1 MRLILAEKK
10 DQAKKYAA
18 IFPVKK
24 ETAEYIE
31 FAPCELF
38 KKGGYITW
46 AQGHLVALASP
57 EEYNPDYKEWKLDTL
72 PILPD
77 SFRYQVIKNKAK
89 QFNAIKKL
97 AHSANVSEII
107 VATDPGREGELIA
120 RTILKVAGVQKPIR
134 RLWTSSLTESAI
146 KKAFH
151 NLLPGIAKQNLYL
164 EAAARSFA
172 DWVTGMNASRVYT
185 LLLRKDEREVYS
197 LGRVQTPLLALIEK
211 REREIE
217 TFRPEPFYEVYADFD
232 INGKRYRG
240 KFFKDNIER
249 LPNPQTAD
257 ALIAHCKGKEAEVV
271 SVVSEKK
278 EFKPPQFYN
287 LSSLQTFANRRFGFP
302 PMHTLGICQELYMK
316 GILSYPRSDSRYITK
331 EEAATFPVIFEK
343 LKEIEPYRSLLPTP
357 INNIMT
363 NKRYVNE
370 SKVSDH
376 FAIIPTEN
384 VVDPKELTE
393 DERKI
398 YDTVVRSVLAAHY
411 ENAEVMFTKIITLV
425 DERFTFKTNGSV
437 LIKEGWKKVIR
448 GEDTEEKNEDI
459 QENLPPILEDER
471 GVTIHT
477 ERADGMTKPPHRYT
491 EGDLIDV
498 MKRAGAVTIASAS
511 NDDEENP
518 ELLAKTSIGTEATRA
533 ATINTLV
540 EKSFIRI
547 EKNQVFITEKGKRL
561 IAALGDSVLSSAI
574 LTARWEQRLAEIG
587 EGKASSAHFIEQA
600 KKLAAKIVHDAI
612 QRKDELAACSLS
624 ITPETQ
630 EKQSNAGDDSQKR
643 QDVEIVLGPCKKCSG
658 NVIDKGKIYGC
669 SEYRTTKCD
678 FSISK
683 TILGVTITRED
694 VKTLLTKGETKLK
707 KGFKGRNGTFSAILQ
722 LENDKIT
729 WRYPQPRSLTMPLNL
744 LEEATEYMETNE
756 GFDEDFKRIE
766 AEARYLKHPL
776 KVVGAIHGPRVTR
789 FEALPERGINISGYN
804 RFKSNFQA
812 ALRAEKITLYIP
824 IPGKQLIGI
833 EVPSRT
839 PYLVHLKG
847 LLEHKEFITSSG
859 LTFPV
864 GMDVEKKPLFANL
877 AEMPHLLVAGTT
889 GSGKSVCLN
898 TIIVSLLYGNTSEQL
913 KFVFID
919 PKQVELAV
927 YEGLP
932 HLLMPIITDPRRASL
947 ALKKVIQEMERRY
960 EIFTWVGVR
969 NMDGYND
976 KMEEQGESEKRLP
989 YIVVV
994 IDELAD
1000 LIQVAGREIEEHIQ
1014 RLAQKARAAG
1024 VHLIVATQRPSKHV
1038 LSTVIKAN
1046 LPTRI
1051 AFAVSSGADSMTIL
1065 DAPGAEDL
1073 LGKGDMIFMRSDAPE
1088 IRLQGAFIS
1097 DSEIEN
1103 VVSYLIESRG
1113 KTYV

>member
-1 MRLILAEKK
+1 
-10 DQAKKYAA
+10 
-18 IFPVKK
+18 
-24 ETAEYIE
+24 
-31 FAPCELF
+31 
-38 KKGGYITW
+38 
-46 AQGHLVALASP
+46 
-57 EEYNPDYKEWKLDTL
+57 
-72 PILPD
+72 
-77 SFRYQVIKNKAK
+77 
-89 QFNAIKKL
+89 
-97 AHSANVSEII
+97 
-107 VATDPGREGELIA
+107 
-120 RTILKVAGVQKPIR
+120 
-134 RLWTSSLTESAI
+134 
-146 KKAFH
+146 
-151 NLLPGIAKQNLYL
+151 
-164 EAAARSFA
+164 
-172 DWVTGMNASRVYT
+172 
-185 LLLRKDEREVYS
+185 
-197 LGRVQTPLLALIEK
+197 
-211 REREIE
+211 
-217 TFRPEPFYEVYADFD
+217 
-232 INGKRYRG
+232 
-240 KFFKDNIER
+240 
-249 LPNPQTAD
+249 
-257 ALIAHCKGKEAEVV
+257 
-271 SVVSEKK
+271 
-278 EFKPPQFYN
+278 
-287 LSSLQTFANRRFGFP
+287 
-302 PMHTLGICQELYMK
+302 
-316 GILSYPRSDSRYITK
+316 
-331 EEAATFPVIFEK
+331 
-343 LKEIEPYRSLLPTP
+343 
-357 INNIMT
+357 
-363 NKRYVNE
+363 
-370 SKVSDH
+370 
-376 FAIIPTEN
+376 
-384 VVDPKELTE
+384 
-393 DERKI
+393 
-398 YDTVVRSVLAAHY
+398 
-411 ENAEVMFTKIITLV
+411 
-425 DERFTFKTNGSV
+425 
-437 LIKEGWKKVIR
+437 
-448 GEDTEEKNEDI
+448 
-459 QENLPPILEDER
+459 
-471 GVTIHT
+471 
-477 ERADGMTKPPHRYT
+477 
-491 EGDLIDV
+491 
-498 MKRAGAVTIASAS
+498 
-511 NDDEENP
+511 
-518 ELLAKTSIGTEATRA
+518 
-533 ATINTLV
+533 
-540 EKSFIRI
+540 
-547 EKNQVFITEKGKRL
+547 
-561 IAALGDSVLSSAI
+561 
-574 LTARWEQRLAEIG
+574 
-587 EGKASSAHFIEQA
+587 
-600 KKLAAKIVHDAI
+600 
-612 QRKDELAACSLS
+612 
-624 ITPETQ
+624 
-630 EKQSNAGDDSQKR
+630 
-643 QDVEIVLGPCKKCSG
+643 
-658 NVIDKGKIYGC
+658 
-669 SEYRTTKCD
+669 
-678 FSISK
+678 
-683 TILGVTITRED
+683 
-694 VKTLLTKGETKLK
+694 
-707 KGFKGRNGTFSAILQ
+707 
-722 LENDKIT
+722 
-729 WRYPQPRSLTMPLNL
+729 MPLNL